1 MGMFD
6 FITNRFRR
14 IEKKEAP
21 VVMYQSGYQVAE
33 KKYDY
38 RKIAKEGYQ
47 ENAIVFRCVNEIAN
61 GASAVDF
68 CVYQNNIKLDVH
80 PLIDLLK
87 RPNPQFAGN
96 EYFQALYSFLL
107 LSGNSYAVYSLIGGM
122 PRELHLLR
130 PDRVKIVPS
139 KTHIPSAFEYTI
151 DGKVLNRYNVDTE
164 SGESEVKHFKM
175 WNPLDDYYGLS
186 PIQAASFDIDQHNM
200 AAKHNLGLLMNGAR
214 PSGAVIFKPKDES
227 GMSLQLSDS
236 QRQQLMSDLNMRF
249 SGSHNAGRPMLLEG
263 DFDWKEMGLSPKDM
277 DFLELKNMSARD
289 IALCFG
295 GPSQLVGVPDNQTY
309 SNVSEARLALYEDT
323 IIPLIKRVES
333 DFNEWL
339 APRFGDDISI
349 RYDIDSIPAMAERRK
364 KTYENVVQAVREGI
378 ISRNEARERLGYEPV
393 SGGDDVYISA
403 NLFPLGSPT
412 VAPAE
417 GDTADEDD
425 KEFDYSEEKREIDKD
440 IFTTEEEARERA
452 QELGCDGFHSHR
464 TDDGLIYMPCAS
476 HMDYERITGDTLET
490 PKQDPRYGQGKDVF
504 ESVAEAQARSKELGC
519 SGHHTIKG
527 PERNYYMPCDS
538 HGEYTKI
545 TNSKDFIDIEK
556 AESDI
561 DTRPTQSMADE
572 AEQGLKWRKE
582 FNRGGTE
589 VGVARARQ
597 LSNRQNLSPD
607 TVRRMFSFF
616 SRHEVD
622 KEAEGFRS
630 GEDGYPSA
638 GRIAWALWGGDAGFS
653 WSKRK
658 VNELNKEREKQE
670 HYESNYIPCC
680 DDCGDDIE
688 IDFKQTVSARTKKTL
703 ENKVK
708 EHNEKHGSKKGKRVT
723 LRMLTAVFRRGV
735 GAYRTNPESVRRT
748 VLGPDQWA
756 IARVNAFLFAVR
768 TGRYRRGKFDRDLL
782 PSGHPLK
789 ANK

>member
-6 FITNRFRR
+6 FITNRIRR
-14 IEKKEAP
+14 LEKKEAP
-21 VVMYQSGYQVAE
+21 LVMYQSGNQLME
-33 KKYDY
+33 KTYDY
-38 RKIAKEGYQ
+38 KKIAKEGYQ
-47 ENAIVFRCVNEIAN
+47 ENAIVFRCVNEIAH
-61 GASAVDF
+61 GASAVDL
-68 CVYQNNIKLDVH
+68 CVYQGDVKLDSH
-80 PLIDLLK
+80 PLISLLQ

-107 LSGNSYAVYSLIGGM
+107 LSGNSYAVYSLVNGQ

-130 PDRVKIVPS
+130 PDRVKIEPG
-139 KTHIPSAFEYTI
+139 KTHIPKAFEYII
-151 DGKVLNRYNVDTE
+151 DGRVVNRYDVD
-164 SGESEVKHFKM
+164 SETGMSDVKHFKM
-175 WNPLDDYYGLS
+175 WNPLNDYYGLS

-200 AAKHNLGLLMNGAR
+200 AAKHNLSLLMNGAR

-295 GPSQLVGVPDNQTY
+295 VPSQLVGVPDSQTY
-309 SNVSEARLALYEDT
+309 NNVSEARLALYEDT
-323 IIPLIKRVES
+323 IIPLIRRVES
-333 DFNEWL
+333 DLNEWL
-339 APRFGDDISI
+339 APRFGEDISV

-378 ISRNEARERLGYEPV
+378 ISRNEARERLGYEPID
-393 SGGDDVYISA
+393 GGDDVYISA

-417 GDTADEDD
+417 GEQAEDD
-425 KEFDYSEEKREIDKD
+425 DKDFDYSEEKREVEKD

-452 QELGCDGFHSHR
+452 DEIGCDGFHSHR
-464 TDDGLIYMPCAS
+464 TEDGLIYMPCAS
-476 HMDYERITGDTLET
+476 HSEYERLTGDTLET

-504 ESVAEAQARSKELGC
+504 ESVAQAQERAKQLGC

-527 PERNYYMPCDS
+527 PDRNYYMPCS
-538 HGEYTKI
+538 THARYLSATK
-545 TNSKDFIDIEK
+545 KDYEEIEK

-561 DTRPTQSMADE
+561 NTTPTDGMAEE
-572 AEQGLKWRKE
+572 ARKGLEWRKE
-582 FNRGGTE
+582 FNRGGTS

-597 LSNRQNLSPD
+597 LINKESLSPS

-616 SRHEVD
+616 ARHEVD
-622 KEAEGFRS
+622 KRAEGFRS

-638 GRIAWALWGGDAGFS
+638 GRIAWALWGGDAGFT
-653 WSKRK
+653 WSRRK
-658 VNELNKEREKQE
+658 VKELDRERDKQFDFE
-670 HYESNYIPCC
+670 MEYLCC
-680 DDCGDDIE
+680 DDCGTTVEMDT
-688 IDFKQTVSARTKKTL
+688 KQISARTKKTL

-708 EHNEKHGSKKGKRVT
+708 EHNEKHGDKKGKRVT
-723 LRMLTAVFRRGV
+723 LRMLSAVFRRGV
-735 GAYRTNPESVRRT
+735 GAYRTNPESVRRN
-748 VLGPDQWA
+748 VMGPDQWA
-756 IARVNAFLFAVR
+756 IARVNAFLYAVR
-768 TGRYRRGKFDRDLL
+768 TGRFRSGKFDRDLL
-782 PSGHPLK
+782 PSGHPLRS
-789 ANK
+789 NK